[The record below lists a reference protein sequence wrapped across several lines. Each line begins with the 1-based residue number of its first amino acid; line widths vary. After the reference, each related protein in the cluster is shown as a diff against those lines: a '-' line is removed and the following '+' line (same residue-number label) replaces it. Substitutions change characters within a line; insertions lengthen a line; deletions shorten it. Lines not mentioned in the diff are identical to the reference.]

1 MSKIARDMTA
11 LSRCGSQFRAEKL
24 APLGLKACHT
34 SYLTKIAANPG
45 ISQDKLAQALFIN
58 KSNVARQVA
67 VLEEDGFLIRRPSAT
82 DKRVME
88 LYLTEKTEAM
98 MPQIREILLEW
109 EQELTEDLTPEEVET
124 VSRILAKMKEKAAA
138 WIEEH

>member
-1 MSKIARDMTA
+1 MSKIARDITA
-11 LSRCGSQFRAEKL
+11 LSRCGAQFRAEKL
-24 APLGLKACHT
+24 VPLGLKACHT
-34 SYLTKIAANPG
+34 SYLIKIAANPG

-67 VLEEDGFLIRRPSAT
+67 ALEEDGFLVRRPSQS

-88 LYLTEKTEAM
+88 LYLTEKTEAI
-98 MPQIREILLEW
+98 MPQIREILMEW

-124 VSRILAKMKEKAAA
+124 VSQILAKMKEKAAA
-138 WIEEH
+138 WVEGR